1 MKKIKIAQIGTS
13 KCSHG
18 NEIFGTLMKNS
29 DIFEIAG
36 YVMPENEREKWPGNM
51 VAFKAYK
58 ELTIEEVLN
67 DPEIEAVTIETEE
80 KYLTKYALMAAKAK
94 KQIHMEKSGGCE
106 AGEFEKLI
114 ETVKNNKTVFHVGY
128 MYRYNP
134 YIMKLMERIKSG
146 ELGEIISVEAQMSGY
161 HPKDRREWLGGYKGG
176 IMFFLGC
183 HLVDLIYGIMGKPDE
198 VIPLNRKTG
207 TDGLDTV
214 DFGMAAFTYKNGVS
228 FAKST
233 NVEVGGF
240 SRRQLVVTGTKG
252 TVEIR
257 PLENHKEY
265 PTTTSSYRE
274 VFDTAWLSDA
284 EFVTTEKFDR
294 YDAMMKSFAQMVR
307 GEKENPWNYDYEL
320 ELYKLIMKACE

>member
-1 MKKIKIAQIGTS
+1 MRKVKIAQIGTS
-13 KCSHG
+13 RYSHG
-18 NEIFGTLMKNS
+18 NEIFGSLKKNS
-29 DIFEIAG
+29 DVFEIAG

-51 VAFKAYK
+51 VAFKAHK

-80 KYLTKYALMAAKAK
+80 KYLTKYALLAAKAGK
-94 KQIHMEKSGGCE
+94 HIHMEKPGGCDVAEFCKMIE
-106 AGEFEKLI
+106 A
-114 ETVKNNKTVFHVGY
+114 VKEGKKVFHTGY

-134 YIMKLMERIKSG
+134 YIMKLMERIKNG
-146 ELGEIISVEAQMSGY
+146 ELGEIISVEAHMSGY
-161 HPKDRREWLGGYKGG
+161 HIKEQREWLSEYEGG
-176 IMFFLGC
+176 ILFFLGC
-183 HLVDLIYGIMGKPDE
+183 HLIDLIYGIMGKPDE
-198 VIPLNRKTG
+198 IIPLSRKTG
-207 TDGLDTV
+207 TDGLATT
-214 DFGMAAFTYKNGVS
+214 DFGMAAFTYKKGVS
-228 FAKST
+228 FAKT
-233 NVEVGGF
+233 TDVEIGGF
-240 SRRQLVVTGTKG
+240 ARRQLVVTGTKG

-320 ELYKLIMKACE
+320 ELYKIIMEACK

>member
-1 MKKIKIAQIGTS
+1 MRKVKIAQIGTS
-13 KCSHG
+13 RYSHG
-18 NEIFGTLMKNS
+18 NVIFGSLKKNS
-29 DIFEIAG
+29 DVFEIAG

-51 VAFKAYK
+51 EAFKAHK

-80 KYLTKYALMAAKAK
+80 KYLTKYALLAAKAGK
-94 KQIHMEKSGGCE
+94 HIHMEKPGGCDVAEFCKMIE
-106 AGEFEKLI
+106 A
-114 ETVKNNKTVFHVGY
+114 VKEGKKVFHTGY

-134 YIMKLMERIKSG
+134 YIMRLMERIKAG

-161 HPKDRREWLGGYKGG
+161 HPKVQREWLSEYNGG
-176 IMFFLGC
+176 ILFFLGC
-183 HLVDLIYGIMGKPDE
+183 HLIDLIYGIMGKPDE
-198 VIPLNRKTG
+198 IIPLSRKTG
-207 TDGLDTV
+207 TDGLTTT
-214 DFGMAAFTYKNGVS
+214 DFGMAAFTYKKGVS
-228 FAKST
+228 FAKT
-233 NVEVGGF
+233 TDVEMGGF
-240 SRRQLVVTGTKG
+240 ARRQLVVTGTKG

-274 VFDTAWLSDA
+274 VFDTAWLSDV

-307 GEKENPWNYDYEL
+307 GEKENPWSYDYEL
-320 ELYKLIMKACE
+320 ELYKIIMEACK